1 MPYEPLR
8 EIIREHEFEEQ
19 LAALISN
26 TEDADKFTLGAEYVL
41 AREPRD
47 GVPAF
52 PDESVWLLPMS
63 PVRGRQVTLYYTFD
77 ETTVVF
83 LSILASDD

>member
-26 TEDADKFTLGAEYVL
+26 AEEADKFTLGAEYIL

-47 GVPAF
+47 GVPAS